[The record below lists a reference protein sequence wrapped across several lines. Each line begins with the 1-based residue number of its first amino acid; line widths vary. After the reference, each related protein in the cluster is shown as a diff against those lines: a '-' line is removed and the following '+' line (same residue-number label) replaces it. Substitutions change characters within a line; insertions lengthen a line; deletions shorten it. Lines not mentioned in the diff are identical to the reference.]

1 MTLEIQIKSL
11 LFSFLFG
18 IYFAYII
25 KINYKFI
32 LPLNKFFRVVGTL
45 LLIISNV
52 LIYFFILLKINYG
65 LLHIY
70 LILMIILGVYIEQLL
85 NKLIVKYIKKWYNL
99 FKVGDNVKKRVTKAS
114 KKRLAVF
121 GTLSVFI
128 IGYFIFMVAI
138 YIYNIGS
145 LTIKKE
151 NLNNNLTELKREEK
165 ILNNEIEKLQDPAY
179 IAKYAREH
187 YAYSKDGE
195 YIIKINGEKQQQE
208 NEKKFD
214 ININFKYVIYG
225 SILLLLLIIFIIKK
239 KK

>member
-18 IYFAYII
+18 IYFAHII

-32 LPLNKFFRVVGTL
+32 LPLNKLFRTLGTL
-45 LLIISNV
+45 LLIVSNV
-52 LIYFFILLKINYG
+52 LLYFVILLKINYG

-70 LILMIILGVYIEQLL
+70 LILMIILGVYIEYLL

-99 FKVGDNVKKRVTKAS
+99 FRVGDNVKKRVTKAS
-114 KKRLAVF
+114 KKRLVVF
-121 GTLSVFI
+121 GTLSVFA
-128 IGYFIFMVAI
+128 IGYFIFTI
-138 YIYNIGS
+138 GFYIYNIGS

-165 ILNNEIEKLQDPAY
+165 ILTNEIEKLQDPAY

-195 YIIKINGEKQQQE
+195 YIIKINEEQHKKEEK
-208 NEKKFD
+208 NFN
-214 ININFKYVIYG
+214 ININFKYVTYG
-225 SILLLLLIIFIIKK
+225 SILFLLLLIFIIKK